1 MKAVIMA
8 GGMGTRLRAVT
19 GDRPKPM
26 VEVLGK
32 PIMEHIIELL
42 VKNGIDDICVAV
54 RYKAGDIMGHF
65 GDGGDFGV
73 RLKYAV
79 ENEPLGTAGAVKNC
93 EDFYSDGEDFL
104 VISGDAACDFNL
116 RELIFQHKKRRSKA
130 TIALY
135 QHPEPLNYGLVVTDS
150 EGWVQG
156 FVEKPDWSRVVT
168 NQVNTGI
175 YVLSPEVMELVPR
188 GREYDFAK
196 DLFPKILKAKGD
208 ILGQPLEGYWCDI
221 GTPAAYYQCC
231 ADALEGKLKI
241 QPAEIF
247 QNKAVGAVEDKIYP
261 GEGLVYDCDHRA
273 ELMGILSKELM
284 DMGADYTDGLQ
295 LHGKGY
301 DLRISPMA
309 RQRALRISVS
319 SADTEFARH
328 LAVTAKNLVKALDES
343 GE

>member
-1 MKAVIMA
+1 
-8 GGMGTRLRAVT
+8 
-19 GDRPKPM
+19 
-26 VEVLGK
+26 
-32 PIMEHIIELL
+32 
-42 VKNGIDDICVAV
+42 
-54 RYKAGDIMGHF
+54 
-65 GDGGDFGV
+65 
-73 RLKYAV
+73 
-79 ENEPLGTAGAVKNC
+79 
-93 EDFYSDGEDFL
+93 
-104 VISGDAACDFNL
+104 
-116 RELIFQHKKRRSKA
+116 
-130 TIALY
+130 
-135 QHPEPLNYGLVVTDS
+135 VVTDS